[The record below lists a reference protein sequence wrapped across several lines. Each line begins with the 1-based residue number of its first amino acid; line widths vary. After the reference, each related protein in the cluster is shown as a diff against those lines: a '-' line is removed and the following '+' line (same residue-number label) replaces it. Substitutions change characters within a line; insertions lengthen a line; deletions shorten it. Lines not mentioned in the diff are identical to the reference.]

1 MNKPY
6 ISCFAGKQRLR
17 KIVRQFI
24 KYLSVGGIS
33 NLLAFVVYLGIVL
46 LGFGPIASMTVV
58 YVVAGS
64 FSFVANKAWTF
75 QSNAS
80 TGSAIAK
87 YIFALVVGY
96 MTNLALLSG
105 LHYGLGLPHQI
116 AQLVGI
122 GVVAIE
128 LFLLSRYFVF
138 A

>member
-1 MNKPY
+1 MNKQH
-6 ISCFAGKQRLR
+6 ISHSDCPPRLR
-17 KIVRQFI
+17 EIVRQFM

-33 NLLAFVVYLGIVL
+33 NLLAYVVYISIVL

-75 QSNAS
+75 QSQVR
-80 TGSAIAK
+80 TGSALVK
-87 YIFALVVGY
+87 YIVALVVGY
-96 MTNLALLSG
+96 VTNLALLSG
-105 LHYGLGLPHQI
+105 LHYGLGLPHEI

>member
-1 MNKPY
+1 MNKLY
-6 ISCFAGKQRLR
+6 ISYLDGLPRLR
-17 KIVRQFI
+17 KLVKQLI

-33 NLLAFVVYLGIVL
+33 NLLAYVVYISIVL
-46 LGFGPIASMTVV
+46 LGFGPIVSMTVV

-64 FSFVANKAWTF
+64 FSFVANKVWTF
-75 QSNAS
+75 QSQVRS
-80 TGSAIAK
+80 GSALAK
-87 YIFALVVGY
+87 YIVALVVGY